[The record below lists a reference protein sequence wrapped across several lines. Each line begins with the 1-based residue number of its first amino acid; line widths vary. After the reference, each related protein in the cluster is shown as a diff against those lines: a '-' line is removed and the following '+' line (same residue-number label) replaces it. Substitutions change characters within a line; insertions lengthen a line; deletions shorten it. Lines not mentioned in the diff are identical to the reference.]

1 MCFHPPFRGSVVIDI
16 IPMFAVFIMKKTFSF
31 LLTLIVSAS
40 VFAQPKST
48 QPLVVGVTDKIVS
61 KELSETRLLNIYLPD
76 SYAKNDTAPYP
87 VIYLLDG
94 SANED
99 FLHIIGLVQY
109 LTMIG
114 TMPESIVVGIA
125 NVDRRR
131 DFTFP
136 TQVEEDKKLVPVFGG
151 ATKFM
156 SFLEKELKPYV
167 EKNYKVSKQNTL
179 IGQSL
184 GGLMA
189 TQLLF
194 SKPGLFSNYII
205 VSPSLWWNDE
215 SLLKETEL
223 LKDKGHAN
231 TKVYISVGEE
241 GDQMKD
247 DAKKLNDILQE
258 NKINSS
264 FHFMPAENHLTIL
277 HNCIYNALQEIN
289 KVK

>member
-1 MCFHPPFRGSVVIDI
+1 
-16 IPMFAVFIMKKTFSF
+16 MKNIV
-31 LLTLIVSAS
+31 LLLALTCSLFVAN
-40 VFAQPKST
+40 AQSKLAK
-48 QPLVVGVTDKIVS
+48 PLTIGVTDKIVS

-76 SYAKNDTAPYP
+76 SYANNDTAPYP

-94 SANED
+94 STNED
-99 FLHIIGLVQY
+99 FLHIMGLVQY

-114 TMPESIVVGIA
+114 AMPETVVVGIA

-136 TQVEEDKKLVPVFGG
+136 TQVEEDKKLVPVSGG
-151 ATKFM
+151 ATKFI
-156 SFLEKELKPYV
+156 SFVEKELKPYV
-167 EKNYKVSKQNTL
+167 ERTYKVSKQSTL

-194 SKPGLFSNYII
+194 SRPELFNNYII
-205 VSPSLWWNDE
+205 VSPSLWWNNE
-215 SLLKETEL
+215 SLLQQTKL
-223 LKDKGHAN
+223 LKDKSYAD
-231 TKVYISVGEE
+231 TKVYIAAGEE
-241 GDQMKD
+241 GDRMID
-247 DAKKLNDILQE
+247 DAKRLNNILQQ

-264 FHFMPAENHLTIL
+264 FHFMPAETHLTIL

>member
-1 MCFHPPFRGSVVIDI
+1 
-16 IPMFAVFIMKKTFSF
+16 MKKIFTFSLIF
-31 LLTLIVSAS
+31 IVSSIA
-40 VFAQPKST
+40 FAKSKSA
-48 QPLVVGVTDKIVS
+48 QPLVIGVTDKIVS

-76 SYAKNDTAPYP
+76 SYVKNDTLPYP
-87 VIYLLDG
+87 VVYLLDG

-99 FLHIIGLVQY
+99 FLHIAGLVQF

-114 TMPESIVVGIA
+114 AMPETIVVGIA

-136 TQVEEDKKLVPVFGG
+136 TSVDEDKKLVPVNGG
-151 ATKFM
+151 AAKFI
-156 SFLEKELKPYV
+156 SFVEQELKPYV
-167 EKNYKVSKQNTL
+167 EKNYKVSKKSTL

-194 SKPGLFSNYII
+194 AKPGLFSNYII
-205 VSPSLWWNDE
+205 VSPSLWWNNE
-215 SLLKETEL
+215 SLLKQTQL
-223 LKDKGHAN
+223 LGDKRHAE
-231 TKVYISVGEE
+231 TKVYIAVGEE
-241 GDQMKD
+241 GGQMKE

-258 NKINSS
+258 KKIKTS

-277 HNCIYNALQEIN
+277 HNCIYSALQEIN

>member
-1 MCFHPPFRGSVVIDI
+1 
-16 IPMFAVFIMKKTFSF
+16 MKNIYT
-31 LLTLIVSAS
+31 LLLAILIYTAS
-40 VFAQPKST
+40 FAQPQSA
-48 QPLVVGVTDKIVS
+48 QPLVVGVTDKILS

-76 SYAKNDTAPYP
+76 SYSKNDTAPYP

-109 LTMIG
+109 LTMIEA
-114 TMPESIVVGIA
+114 MPETVVVGIA
-125 NVDRRR
+125 NVNRKK

-136 TQVEEDKKLVPVFGG
+136 THVEEDKKLIHVFGG
-151 ATKFM
+151 ADKFM
-156 SFLEKELKPYV
+156 AFVEKELKPYM
-167 EKNYKVSKQNTL
+167 ESNYKVSKESTL

-194 SKPGLFSNYII
+194 SRPGLFKNYII
-205 VSPSLWWNDE
+205 VSPSLWWDNE
-215 SLLKETEL
+215 SLLQQTQL
-223 LKDKGHAN
+223 LQSSSYSD
-231 TKVYISVGEE
+231 TKVYVAAGEE
-241 GDQMKD
+241 GDRMKD
-247 DAKKLNDILQE
+247 DAKKLNDILQQ

-264 FHFMPAENHLTIL
+264 FHFMPEETHLTIL

>member
-1 MCFHPPFRGSVVIDI
+1 
-16 IPMFAVFIMKKTFSF
+16 MKKTFSF
-31 LLTLIVSAS
+31 LLTLIVSAV
-40 VFAQPKST
+40 VFAQPKLT

-76 SYAKNDTAPYP
+76 SYAKNDTTPYP

-114 TMPESIVVGIA
+114 AMPESVVVGIA

-136 TQVEEDKKLVPVFGG
+136 TNVEEDKKLVPVNGG
-151 ATKFM
+151 AAKFI
-156 SFLEKELKPYV
+156 SFVEKELKPYV
-167 EKNYKVSKQNTL
+167 EKNYKVSKQSTI

-184 GGLMA
+184 GGLITAEM
-189 TQLLF
+189 LLR
-194 SKPGLFSNYII
+194 KPGLFSNYII
-205 VSPSLWWNDE
+205 VSASVWWDNGSLFE
-215 SLLKETEL
+215 HAKL
-223 LKDKGHAN
+223 LKDEGYAN
-231 TKVYISVGEE
+231 TKVYIAVGEE
-241 GDQMKD
+241 GDGMKD
-247 DAKKLNDILQE
+247 GAKKLNDILLKH
-258 NKINSS
+258 NINSS